1 MLTIYDQSGAGRDV
15 ARREFLRVGTA
26 AVGGLSLAHLLTA
39 RALCSS
45 GESLVK
51 DRSVVVLN
59 LQGGP
64 TQFELFDPKMEA
76 PREIRSITGEI
87 KTTLSGVTFGG
98 TLPKLAGLAHKLAV
112 VRSYRH
118 GISSHGQAARHVMA
132 GGNKT
137 GAMFGALYA
146 RVAGLTDAR
155 TAMPRNVLV
164 TSHAMGAEYRELN
177 TVVSRVSQTGTLA
190 PVYKPL
196 DLSTGAELVDDMKLH
211 VDGRRIE
218 DRRALLRGVDQ
229 LRRRLESVE
238 NLSAAGHFQEKAFD
252 VLLRG
257 VSRAFDISDE
267 PASLLERYDTGRF
280 VPTEA
285 AKRRNSYAAQ
295 FSPVALG
302 RQLLL
307 ARRLCEAGCG
317 FVTVTQTG
325 WDMHGG
331 GNELTMKD
339 GVAQLTPAF
348 DKAVSAFIEDVAA
361 RGLED
366 RILLVIT
373 GEFGRTPRI
382 NRAGGRDHWGSL
394 CPIVFVGGGLNMGQ
408 VVGKSDRSGARPASR
423 PITSEDVRATILHTL
438 LDIPEVRVQSGLPPD
453 VFEAVTEGRPIPE
466 LV

>member
-1 MLTIYDQSGAGRDV
+1 MLTIYDQSRAGRHV

-26 AVGGLSLAHLLTA
+26 ALGGLNLAHLLTA
-39 RALCSS
+39 RAL
-45 GESLVK
+45 GAVGADLVK

-64 TQFELFDPKMEA
+64 TQFELFDPKVEA

-87 KTTLSGVTFGG
+87 KTTLTGVTFGG
-98 TLPKLAGLAHKLAV
+98 TLPKLASLAHKMAV

-118 GISSHGQAARHVMA
+118 GISSHGPAAKHVMA
-132 GGNKT
+132 GGNRT

-164 TSHAMGAEYRELN
+164 TSHAMGEEYRELN
-177 TVVSRVSQTGTLA
+177 TVVRRVSETGTL
-190 PVYKPL
+190 PLVYKPL
-196 DLSTGAELVDDMKLH
+196 DLSSGAELVDDMKLQ
-211 VDGRRIE
+211 VDARRIQ
-218 DRRALLRGVDQ
+218 DRRVLLRGVDQ

-238 NLSAAGHFQEKAFD
+238 NLSAAGRFQEKAFD

-257 VSRAFDISDE
+257 VSRAFDISQE
-267 PASLLERYDTGRF
+267 PTSLVERYDTGAF
-280 VPTEA
+280 VPTA
-285 AKRRNSYAAQ
+285 GAKQRSTYAAQ
-295 FSPVALG
+295 FSPIALG
-302 RQLLL
+302 KQLLL

-331 GNELTMKD
+331 GNEMTMKD
-339 GVAQLTPAF
+339 GVAQLVPAL

-382 NRAGGRDHWGSL
+382 NRVGGRDHWGNL

-408 VVGKSDRSGARPASR
+408 VLGRSDRYGARPATR
-423 PITSEDVRATILHTL
+423 PITSEDVRATILHSL
-438 LDIPEVRVQSGLPPD
+438 LDIPEVRLQSGLPPD
-453 VFEAVTEGRPIPE
+453 VFDAVTSGSPIPE